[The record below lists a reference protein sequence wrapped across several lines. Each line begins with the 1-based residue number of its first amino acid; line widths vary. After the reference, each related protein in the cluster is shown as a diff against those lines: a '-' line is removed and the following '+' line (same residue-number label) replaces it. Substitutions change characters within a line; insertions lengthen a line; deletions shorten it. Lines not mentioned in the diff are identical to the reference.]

1 MCNFVPDVRSVRK
14 MRSIDVTDRKI
25 EVNSR
30 KIGVKR
36 TTRRK
41 ELMWNG
47 EEKHMKAY
55 YWRRL
60 SWVF

>member
-1 MCNFVPDVRSVRK
+1 

-60 SWVF
+60 SGVF